1 MLYFKC
7 MNLKDIRKRHS
18 LTQKQAADLIGI
30 PYRTYVR
37 YEEDDSYINTYKY
50 KKMVEDLN
58 QKLLI
63 DEEHGILSIDT
74 IKALLIPIL
83 EKYNITYC
91 YLFGSY
97 ARNEARDSSDV
108 DLLVD
113 TEITGL
119 AFLNL
124 IEEIRTTLCKKVDLL
139 RLIDLSD
146 NNPIVL
152 EILKGGVR
160 LI

>member
-1 MLYFKC
+1 

-37 YEEDDSYINTYKY
+37 YEEDDSYLNTYKY

-74 IKALLIPIL
+74 IKALLIPVL

-139 RLIDLSD
+139 RLNDLSD

-152 EILKGGVR
+152 EILKEGVR

>member
-1 MLYFKC
+1 MIYFKC

-37 YEEDDSYINTYKY
+37 YEEDDSYVNTYKY

-139 RLIDLSD
+139 RLNDLSD

-152 EILKGGVR
+152 EILKEGVR

>member
-37 YEEDDSYINTYKY
+37 YEEDDSYLNTYKY

-74 IKALLIPIL
+74 IKALLIPVL

-139 RLIDLSD
+139 RLNDLSD

-152 EILKGGVR
+152 EILKEGVR